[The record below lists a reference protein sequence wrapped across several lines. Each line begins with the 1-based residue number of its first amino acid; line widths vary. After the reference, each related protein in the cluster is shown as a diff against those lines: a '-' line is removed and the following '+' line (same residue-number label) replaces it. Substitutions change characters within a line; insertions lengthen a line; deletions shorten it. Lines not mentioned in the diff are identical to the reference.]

1 MQGKY
6 QIHYVEKPEESA
18 WGIIGGGVSAFNL
31 QQAGDQDFSRIC
43 FGINGPDEEIVG
55 GVLGE
60 VYWDWLHLDLLW
72 VKEELRGHGY
82 GDNLLKQNEDEAR
95 KRGARYV
102 YLDTFSFQAP
112 DFYKKHGYQM
122 FGELQDFPPSH
133 QRHYLK
139 KQL

>member
-6 QIHYVEKPEESA
+6 QIQYVEKPEESA

-82 GDNLLKQNEDEAR
+82 GNNLLKQNEDEAR

-122 FGELQDFPPSH
+122 FGELQDFPPGH